1 MASRTRQDRHARGV
15 VTLSVLLSGLTGLPA
30 LVPQPAGATGPTRLA
45 NVSSIAAD
53 GVHTAV
59 LWDMRRGMARIVK
72 DRQPLAGG
80 LSVTSPAGCA
90 PAGVS
95 TGRVLFSCP
104 DPAAPDNGA
113 AIPFLYDIRS
123 RSWQI
128 PAAAQTMLDSQRQQL
143 ATDGGETSSFAFT
156 ALGARLALFHTEGR
170 HGSSDA
176 MVDLTTGIGVPPSR
190 SPREYHTLDAK
201 GGHAGLC
208 TPVRRTARRIEEP
221 YTGSTTQL
229 QAVLQVSGWT
239 VRWWPA
245 TALAPARRVILQR
258 CGQRQSRKLTKR
270 ASFFGPVL
278 TRRYV
283 AWLQVSHTKQPKL
296 CMRMLHSGRTLV
308 YQLPRSNVP
317 GGGYRAVAGTRHRV
331 FLTSGSEQPAARFVS
346 LSHRHKVA
354 SGSSC

>member
-1 MASRTRQDRHARGV
+1 MMASRTRQARHARGV
-15 VTLSVLLSGLTGLPA
+15 VTLKVLLGGLTGLPA
-30 LVPQPAGATGPTRLA
+30 LVPQPAAATGPTRLA

-80 LSVTSPAGCA
+80 LSVTPPAGCA

-104 DPAAPDNGA
+104 DPAAPGNGA
-113 AIPFLYDIRS
+113 VAPLLYDIQS
-123 RSWQI
+123 RSWQT

-156 ALGARLALFHTEGR
+156 ALGAGLALFHTEGR

-190 SPREYHTLDAK
+190 STREYDTLDTER
-201 GGHAGLC
+201 GHAGLC

-221 YTGSTTQL
+221 YTGSTRQL
-229 QAVLQVSGWT
+229 QAALQVSGWT

-258 CGQRQSRKLTKR
+258 CGQQQSRKLTER

-283 AWLQVSHTKQPKL
+283 AWLHVPYASCRSYAYACFIADERSYTGSRAQTCPAVDIAL
-296 CMRMLHSGRTLV
+296 WRGRDI
-308 YQLPRSNVP
+308 
-317 GGGYRAVAGTRHRV
+317 
-331 FLTSGSEQPAARFVS
+331 
-346 LSHRHKVA
+346 
-354 SGSSC
+354 GSS